1 MTTTPQKVA
10 ILGGGASSLTVA
22 YELTNQ
28 PDWRDRF
35 ESITVYQQGW
45 RLGGKGA
52 SGRGRDGRIEEHG
65 LHIWMG
71 WYENAFKMMRAVY
84 AELNRPADA
93 PLATWDAAF
102 KRHGFIDLGEQVNG
116 LWTNWPLEF
125 PTDEDTPGQGGE
137 FGTLWDYIELTLK
150 GLYELLTGKLV
161 TEAPPPPHDPLA
173 FLGQAIDH
181 VLHVARDA
189 VDIVAVELLL
199 RTARHHA
206 AKVASGTH
214 DAETVREPLAKLMHE
229 IRRRLIA
236 HLEGQLNTG
245 EQARRLFIMLDVGL
259 SCVAGVLERG
269 LWHGPHALDAL
280 DELDFRDFLAQSG
293 ACPESVQ
300 SALVRAFYDLLFAY
314 RDGSPEDQR
323 VAAGVALRFIFR
335 MTLTYKGAIFWK
347 MQAGMGDTVFTP
359 MHQVLAKR
367 GVQFRF
373 FHRVRS
379 LELSA
384 DKSRVERIHIG
395 RQADVVGGGDY
406 QPYVDVK
413 GLPCWPNEPLY
424 EQLVQGDELKR
435 LDIDLESLWTP
446 WVEREV
452 PVELRCGHEFDAV
465 VFGISV
471 ASIPYVAAEP
481 LAASARWRDCV
492 KNVETVRT
500 QAAQL
505 WLNVTEKE
513 LGWTLPS
520 AVTDAYPEPL
530 DTWAD
535 MTHLLPREDW
545 PADNMP
551 RTLTYFCAPMIG
563 GIPPIEDRDAPAQA
577 AAIVQQNTQQWLE
590 TNGTVIWPLAG
601 NPATPGQGFD
611 WARLVAPADAQG
623 PERLQA
629 QFWRANIDPSER
641 YVLSVP
647 KSTAFRLRADQRE
660 FSNLFVTGDW
670 IYTGVNAGCVEGTV
684 MSGQLTANAMTGY
697 PALQDII
704 GYDSP

>member
-1 MTTTPQKVA
+1 MNIPQKVA

-28 PDWRDRF
+28 PDWRERF

-84 AELNRPADA
+84 AELDRPAGA
-93 PLATWDAAF
+93 PLATWDQAF
-102 KRHGFIDLGEQVNG
+102 KRHGFIDLGEQVDG
-116 LWTNWPLEF
+116 QWTNWPLEF
-125 PTDEDTPGQGGE
+125 PTDGDTPGQGGE
-137 FGTLWDYIELTLK
+137 FGTLWDYIELALK

-161 TEAPPPPHDPLA
+161 TDAPPPPHDPLA
-173 FLGQAIDH
+173 FLGQAVDH
-181 VLHVARDA
+181 VLHLVRDA

-199 RTARHHA
+199 RTAHHHA
-206 AKVASGTH
+206 AQVTAGKQEPEAVR
-214 DAETVREPLAKLMHE
+214 DALAQLMHE
-229 IRRRLIA
+229 IRRRMIA
-236 HLEGQLNTG
+236 HLEGQLNG
-245 EQARRLFIMLDVGL
+245 SNEGRRLFIMLDVGL

-314 RDGSPEDQR
+314 RDGNPSDQR
-323 VAAGVALRFIFR
+323 VATGVALRFIFR

-359 MHQVLAKR
+359 MHLVLAKR

-395 RQADVVGGGDY
+395 RQADVIGGGDY
-406 QPYVDVK
+406 QPYIDVK
-413 GLPCWPNEPLY
+413 GLPCWPSEPLY
-424 EQLVQGDELKR
+424 AQLVQGDELKR
-435 LDIDLESLWTP
+435 LDVDLESLWTP

-452 PVELRCGHEFDAV
+452 PVELRCGHEFDVV

-481 LAASARWRDCV
+481 LAASRRWQACV
-492 KNVETVRT
+492 QNVETVRT

-505 WLNVTEKE
+505 WLDVTEKE

-545 PADNMP
+545 PADRMP
-551 RTLTYFCAPMIG
+551 KTLTYFCAPMPG
-563 GIPPIEDRDAPAQA
+563 GIPPIEDRGAPAQA
-577 AAIVQQNTQQWLE
+577 AAQVLQNTQQWLE
-590 TNGTVIWPLAG
+590 TNGTVIWPRAG

-611 WARLVAPADAQG
+611 WARLVAPAEAQG
-623 PERLQA
+623 PQRLQA

-647 KSTAFRLRADQRE
+647 KSTAFRLRADQRD

-670 IYTGVNAGCVEGTV
+670 LYTGVNAGCVEGTV
-684 MSGQLTANAMTGY
+684 MSGQLTANAMTGW
-697 PALQDII
+697 PRLEDIV